1 MVNRKLF
8 IARIILTVLTVTA
21 VAAIFYNSSL
31 SAVESTEQSSPLT
44 DMINGWFSSVH
55 IPIVIDETVV
65 RKLAHFTEYTVLGA
79 LLTTTV
85 HLYTQK
91 RGRTLLFALPI
102 GALIAV
108 IDELIQLFSAGR
120 SCEVRDMVIDFS
132 GILFATLIVTLIIS
146 LLEKRTP
153 KKQLKEG

>member
-1 MVNRKLF
+1 MMSAGR
-8 IARIILTVLTVTA
+8 
-21 VAAIFYNSSL
+21 L
-31 SAVESTEQSSPLT
+31 SAFQPGYRQSRQTTRPGPS
-44 DMINGWFSSVH
+44 SSVM
-55 IPIVIDETVV
+55 
-65 RKLAHFTEYTVLGA
+65 LGA

-85 HLYTQK
+85 HLYMQK
-91 RGRTLLFALPI
+91 RGRTMLFALPI

-108 IDELIQLFSAGR
+108 IDELIQLFPAGR

-146 LLEKRTP
+146 FLEKRTP